1 MRKAGLFARLFAFII
16 DGFILSGLSSFI
28 SFIIIV
34 LTDLDLSLSND
45 YLSVVT
51 STASGLLAISI
62 VVLEFLYFGF
72 LWSFYGNTF
81 GMSLFHIKVV
91 RKKDGFYPGFLR
103 AGLRGTLGYWISGLI
118 LGIGFIW
125 AAFDYDRQ
133 AWHDKIFD
141 TIVVEG

>member
-16 DGFILSGLSSFI
+16 DGFILSGFSSFI

-34 LTDLDLSLSND
+34 LADMDLPLSND

-51 STASGLLAISI
+51 STASGLLAITI
-62 VVLEFLYFGF
+62 VLLEFLYFGF
-72 LWSFYGNTF
+72 LWSIYGSTF

-91 RKKDGFYPGFLR
+91 RKDRSNPGFLR
-103 AGLRGTLGYWISGLI
+103 AGLRGTVGYWISGLI
-118 LGIGFIW
+118 FGIGYIW
-125 AAFDYDRQ
+125 AAFDSDRQ

-141 TIVVEG
+141 TFVIES